1 MPFRVT
7 RLRRWFAAGAILV
20 IAIVA
25 GTYYFA
31 KWRVEN
37 ALKKVP
43 GKLSIDIQQSA
54 QGFTVSKSEGG
65 RTLFKIQASKVI
77 QYKQGGRAELHDVAI
92 TLYGKESNRFD
103 QIYGSDFEYNQQS
116 GDVIAHGEV
125 QIDLEANPEGIV
137 RPDQAVP
144 KELKNP
150 IHLRTSGLT
159 FNQKTGNASTNE
171 KVEFRIPQATG
182 TAVGASYT
190 AKDNV
195 LALHSQVRVEF
206 TGPNPSTLTASAAR
220 VTKSPD
226 VITLDHPRIAG
237 NTEISE
243 ADEARLYL
251 RKDDTLDRVLAQGN
265 VRAESLGTSASS
277 IQSQRLE
284 ILMGAQR
291 DQLRSATFS
300 GDVKMAS
307 TGDQPMDGNAGRVLL
322 NFSGKS
328 VSMVHTEDNVRFIQH
343 QKASGPSAPAQDV
356 EINAPVVDFL
366 LTRAHKLQRAE
377 TSGPPQIAI
386 RPTGLGVTAQQT
398 LVTATKFDAVFD
410 KSGRLNTVHGVSN
423 ARIVTTAPNQPDRVS
438 TSDTLDAVFRPGKGI
453 ESIVQQGNFVY
464 MDGERKAWATRA
476 RYTPADH
483 ILLLS
488 GSPRVVDGGMTT
500 TSRIMRMDRSTG
512 DAFAEGEVKSTYS
525 DLKPQPGGA
534 LLASS
539 SPIHVTA
546 KNMTAHKSPAVAL
559 YSGNA
564 RLWQDANVIE
574 APSIDFDRDHRTVVA
589 HGSTA
594 DNGQVSTILTQT
606 DKSGRVIP
614 AKVTS
619 TRLTY
624 TDGERKAHFEG
635 NAVAKWTDLTITS
648 SQMDAFFQRS
658 DQASPNQAG
667 SAAGKLERMVA
678 SGKVVIVQPK
688 RQATGDQLVY
698 TTADDKFVLTGGP
711 PSIFDAEQG
720 KITGVSL
727 TLFRHDDRVLVEG
740 NAASPVVTQTRVAR

>member
-1 MPFRVT
+1 MALRVT
-7 RLRRWFAAGAILV
+7 RLRRWFAAGAIFV
-20 IAIVA
+20 IAVVA
-25 GTYYFA
+25 GAYYFA

-37 ALKKVP
+37 ALKQVP
-43 GKLSIDIQQSA
+43 GKLDIQIQQTA

-65 RTLFKIQASKVI
+65 RTLFKIQASKVV
-77 QYKQGGRAELHDVAI
+77 QFKQGGRAELHDVAI

-103 QIYGSDFEYNQQS
+103 QIYGSDFEYNQQT
-116 GDVIAHGEV
+116 GDVIARGDV

-137 RPDQAVP
+137 GQDQAVP

-159 FNQKTGNASTNE
+159 FNQKTGNAATNE

-195 LALHSQVRVEF
+195 LVLHSDVRVEF
-206 TGPNPSTLTASAAR
+206 AGPNSSTLTAASAR
-220 VTKSPD
+220 VTKSPN
-226 VITLDHPRIAG
+226 VILLDHPRIAS

-243 ADEARLYL
+243 ADQARLSL
-251 RKDDTLDRVLAQGN
+251 RKDNNVDRVLAEGN
-265 VRAESLGTSASS
+265 VRAESLGTSSSS
-277 IQSQRLE
+277 IRSAKLE
-284 ILMGAQR
+284 ILMGAAR
-291 DQLRSATFS
+291 NQLRSATFS
-300 GDVKMAS
+300 GNVQMES
-307 TGDQPMDGNAGRVLL
+307 TGDQPMDGRAGRVVLSF
-322 NFSGKS
+322 NGRS
-328 VSMVHTEDNVRFIQH
+328 VSTVHTEENVNFVQH
-343 QKASGPSAPAQDV
+343 QKAAGPSSPAQDV
-356 EINAPVVDFL
+356 ELRAPVVDFFM
-366 LTRAHKLQRAE
+366 TRAHKLQRAE

-386 RPTGLGVTAQQT
+386 RPTGTNAPAQETLATAS
-398 LVTATKFDAVFD
+398 KFEAAFD
-410 KSGRLNTVHGVSN
+410 KAGRLTGVHGVSGS
-423 ARIVTTAPNQPDRVS
+423 RIVTTAPNQPDRES
-438 TSDTLDAVFRPGKGI
+438 TSDTLDATFRPGKGI
-453 ESIVQQGNFVY
+453 ESLVQQGNFAY
-464 MDGERKAWATRA
+464 MDGERKAWAARA

-483 ILLLS
+483 ILYLT
-488 GSPRVVDGGMTT
+488 GSPRVEDGGMTT
-500 TSRIMRMDRSTG
+500 TARSMRMDRSTG
-512 DAFAEGEVKSTYS
+512 DALAEGDLKSTYS

-546 KNMTAHKSPAVAL
+546 KKMTAHKSPAVAL
-559 YSGNA
+559 YSGSV

-574 APSIDFDRDHRTVVA
+574 APAIDFDRDHRAVIA
-589 HGSTA
+589 HSSSGS
-594 DNGQVSTILTQT
+594 GQLVSTILVQT

-619 TRLTY
+619 NKLTY
-624 TDGERKAHFEG
+624 TDSDRKAHFEG
-635 NAVAKWTDLTITS
+635 NTVAKWTDLTITAT
-648 SQMDAFFQRS
+648 QMDAFFQRA
-658 DQASPNQAG
+658 DQKAPSQAP
-667 SAAGKLERMVA
+667 SNTGKLEKIVA
-678 SGKVVIVQPK
+678 TGNVVIVQPK
-688 RQATGDQLVY
+688 RQANGDQLVY